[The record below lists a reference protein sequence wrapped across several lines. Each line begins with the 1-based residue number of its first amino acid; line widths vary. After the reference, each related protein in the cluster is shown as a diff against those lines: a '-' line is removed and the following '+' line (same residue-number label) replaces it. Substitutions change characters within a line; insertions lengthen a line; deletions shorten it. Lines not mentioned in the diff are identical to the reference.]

1 MVIASV
7 FVLIISLA
15 IMAGLLAYAVFAIIA
30 QWKLFEKAG
39 EEGWK
44 SIIPYYNCIKL
55 SEISTGNKTLGILWC
70 VVYTVYIPVY
80 MGSRYGSGSVLM
92 SIIALL
98 ISLAVYIVTGALYF
112 KLAKAFGK
120 SDGWSVAMF
129 FLYPILVIALG
140 YDNTIEYVGPL
151 AQNKADLQYYDDQN
165 NNYY

>member
-1 MVIASV
+1 MVMAYV
-7 FVLIISLA
+7 FILIISMA
-15 IMAGLLAYAVFAIIA
+15 FMAGLLAYAVFAIIA

-44 SIIPYYNCIKL
+44 SIIPFYNSIKL
-55 SEISTGNKTLGILWC
+55 SEIATGNKILGILWC
-70 VVYTVYIPVY
+70 VVYTVYIPFY
-80 MGSRYGSGSVLM
+80 MANRYGSSSVLTT
-92 SIIALL
+92 IITLL
-98 ISLAVYIVTGALYF
+98 LSLAVYIVTGILYF

-140 YDNTIEYVGPL
+140 YDNTIEYSGPL